1 MKDQISKLLYYHC
14 RDMLQESCRWT
25 SLWTTRYI
33 KNKSSEKLGLF
44 LNHWQDLKKVE
55 CGIESG
61 RRKEDFLSMIRKGDL
76 NIVEGNIP
84 ANIRVRLDISI
95 YKS

>member
-1 MKDQISKLLYYHC
+1 M
-14 RDMLQESCRWT
+14 W
-25 SLWTTRYI
+25 
-33 KNKSSEKLGLF
+33 
-44 LNHWQDLKKVE
+44 
-55 CGIESG
+55 SG